1 MERKIKVIIGISV
14 VVVLAAIGIGG
25 FTSMVSSY
33 EYPLPLN
40 VTGYDIEYDEKED
53 EFKVTVA
60 MMVKNP
66 YNFSVKDILIKSKIT
81 ATYEYGFQF
90 EYPMTFTH
98 FPREVGS
105 GEMAPLNYSTKVDFA
120 PENINIYVYARK

>member
-14 VVVLAAIGIGG
+14 VVTLAAIGIGG

-81 ATYEYGFQF
+81 AT
-90 EYPMTFTH
+90 
-98 FPREVGS
+98 
-105 GEMAPLNYSTKVDFA
+105 
-120 PENINIYVYARK
+120 